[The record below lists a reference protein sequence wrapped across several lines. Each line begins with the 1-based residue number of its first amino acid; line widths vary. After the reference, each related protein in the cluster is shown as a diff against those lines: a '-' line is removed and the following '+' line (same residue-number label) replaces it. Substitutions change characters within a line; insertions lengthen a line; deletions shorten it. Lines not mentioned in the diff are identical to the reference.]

1 MGGPCPTRFLIVHLQ
16 KSLFEGMK
24 ECICQGKFA
33 GGFDFRGNELDVK
46 VMRIRKDL
54 NLITKYTPSLPN
66 SATSAQSDV
75 SGIFI

>member
-1 MGGPCPTRFLIVHLQ
+1 MQVGGPCPTRFLIVHLR

-33 GGFDFRGNELDVK
+33 GGFEFRGNELDVK

-54 NLITKYTPSLPN
+54 NLITPSLPN